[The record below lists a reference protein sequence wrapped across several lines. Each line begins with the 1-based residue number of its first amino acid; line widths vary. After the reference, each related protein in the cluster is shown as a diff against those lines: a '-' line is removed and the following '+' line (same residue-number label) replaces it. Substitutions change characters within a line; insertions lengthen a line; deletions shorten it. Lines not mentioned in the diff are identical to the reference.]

1 MLSWPA
7 SLNSAQS
14 NIQQYWPR
22 GEVASMECEH
32 QTHLQ
37 ASVNTTICPESL
49 QEMKEGGKKNASRIN
64 INAGLEKIPVCWIF
78 LPNHFYPFYI
88 VKEL

>member
-49 QEMKEGGKKNASRIN
+49 QEMKEGEKKKKKSKQN
-64 INAGLEKIPVCWIF
+64 
-78 LPNHFYPFYI
+78 
-88 VKEL
+88 